1 MKTNPDDFSE
11 HGLNAL
17 FAAAR
22 VDRPDTSRS
31 EYGFETRL
39 MAHLSSDATK
49 PPFWW
54 GAWSWRLVPLFAVV
68 ALALSLW
75 TRYTP
80 LAAAADLQTRSF
92 LEWSVPTDDDLGG
105 LVLDD
110 FLSAS

>member
-1 MKTNPDDFSE
+1 MKTNPDNPSE
-11 HGLNAL
+11 HGLDAL

-22 VDRPDTSRS
+22 AVQPDTSRS

-39 MAHLSSDATK
+39 MARIAHDGAR

-54 GAWSWRLVPLFAVV
+54 GAWSWRLAPLFAVV
-68 ALALSLW
+68 ALGLSLW

-80 LAAAADLQTRSF
+80 LAAADLPAPTL
-92 LEWSVPTDDDLGG
+92 LEWSAPTDDDLGG

-110 FLSAS
+110 FISPS

>member
-1 MKTNPDDFSE
+1 MKTNPDDPSE
-11 HGLNAL
+11 RGLDAL

-39 MAHLSSDATK
+39 MARLASDAPK
-49 PPFWW
+49 PPSWW
-54 GAWSWRLVPLFAVV
+54 GAWSWRLAPLFAVV

-80 LAAAADLQTRSF
+80 QAATTDLQTRTF
-92 LEWSVPTDDDLGG
+92 LEWTVPTDDDLGG